1 MPRIRLLIAL
11 VLASCTLFPA
21 AAASGSTVWIVRDG
35 FYAGLHQGSFG
46 FAYFHVKNRRVYH
59 LRFAL
64 NLTCHNS
71 NTGEDYPRTFDA
83 GPRMPQGRLI
93 PANGIVTIGWS
104 ERGGGR
110 EGSITGELSLRRH
123 LLASFSVVADGGYEA
138 CEGFS
143 AIVVER
149 SPRTPPLP
157 TNP

>member
-11 VLASCTLFPA
+11 VLASCTLVPA
-21 AAASGSTVWIVRDG
+21 AVASGSTVWIVRDG

-46 FAYFHVKNRRVYH
+46 LAYFYVHDHRIDH

-64 NLTCHNS
+64 NLNCHNTD
-71 NTGEDYPRTFDA
+71 TGQDYPRTFDA
-83 GPRMPQGRLI
+83 GPRMPQGRLV
-93 PANGIVTIGWS
+93 PANGIVDIDWS

-110 EGSITGELSLRRH
+110 EGRISAELSFH
-123 LLASFSVVADGGYEA
+123 SHPLASFSVVADGGYED

-143 AIVVER
+143 AIVLQR

>member
-11 VLASCTLFPA
+11 VLASCTLVPA
-21 AAASGSTVWIVRDG
+21 AVASGNPVWIVRDG

-46 FAYFHVKNRRVYH
+46 FAYFYVQGHRIYH

-64 NLTCHNS
+64 NLNCHNT

-93 PANGIVTIGWS
+93 PANGIVTIDWS
-104 ERGGGR
+104 EHGGGR
-110 EGSITGELSLRRH
+110 DGNITAELSFHRH
-123 LLASFSVVADGGYEA
+123 PLASFSVIADGGYEE

-143 AIVVER
+143 AIVLQR
-149 SPRTPPLP
+149 APRTPPRP
-157 TNP
+157 PNP